1 MTNSHFSKQSKNI
14 KVVGKTKDGK
24 KLQSVTTTGR
34 QSCPDGCEHK
44 GITCYADEGFLP
56 MHWNKVSS
64 GERGTDFETF
74 LKEIESIPEGNPWR
88 HNQAGDLLGNPEDPA
103 NSIDSVALDKL
114 AKANKGKRGFTY
126 THKEIEPSKFVN
138 ATTAKANLEAIT
150 KANRDGFTINLS
162 ANGIAQA
169 DRYYKT
175 GNPVAVTVP
184 EDTPEKTTTPDG
196 NKVVVCPVQTDKAPN
211 CAQCLLCQRGKRKI
225 IVAFRVHSSNKGK
238 FKPFEDGLKYKTI
251 A

>member
-1 MTNSHFSKQSKNI
+1 MTIHISHNSSNK
-14 KVVGKTKDGK
+14 KVVGKTRDGRKVK
-24 KLQSVTTTGR
+24 KVTTSPRST
-34 QSCPDGCEHK
+34 CPQGCEHHPDN
-44 GITCYADEGFLP
+44 GGTCYAETGYHLK
-56 MHWNKVSS
+56 MHWDKVSE
-64 GERGTDFETF
+64 GKRGTDFETF
-74 LKEIESIPEGNPWR
+74 LKEIESIPEGDAWR

-150 KANRDGFTINLS
+150 KANQDGFTINLS
-162 ANGIAQA
+162 ANGLAQA

-211 CAQCLLCQRGKRKI
+211 CAQCLLCQRGKRKV
-225 IVAFRVHSSNKGK
+225 IVAFRVHGNGKKK
-238 FKPFEDGLKYKTI
+238 FKAI

>member
-1 MTNSHFSKQSKNI
+1 MTITHFSKQSKNS

-34 QSCPDGCEHK
+34 DSCPDGCEHK

-56 MHWNKVSS
+56 MHWNLVTK
-64 GERGTDFETF
+64 GKRGTDFETF
-74 LKEIESIPEGNPWR
+74 LKDIESIPEGNPWR

-114 AKANKGKRGFTY
+114 AKANTGKRGFTY

-150 KANRDGFTINLS
+150 KANQDGFTVNLS

-169 DRYYKT
+169 DRYFKT

-184 EDTPEKTTTPDG
+184 EDTPEKTTSPEG
-196 NKVVVCPVQTDKAPN
+196 NKVVVCPVQTEKAKN
-211 CAQCLLCQRGKRKI
+211 CAQCLLCQRGKRKV
-225 IVAFRVHSSNKGK
+225 IVAFRVHGNGKKK
-238 FKPFEDGLKYKTI
+238 FKAI